1 MPSSVLREPEALAQ
15 KVRVTADELAVKL
28 VDGRTVSVP
37 VQWYPRLAHGS
48 PAERQNWQIIGRGV
62 GVHWPDRGGL
72 CPPQTADKAMNTDGA
87 SVPRR
92 CVMESDLHLAST
104 QNGSLSRQ
112 MPGNL
117 PTLLEFPTAP
127 QTFLVAALLVASYCS
142 GGL

>member
-1 MPSSVLREPEALAQ
+1 MASSVLREPEALAQ
-15 KVRVTADELAVKL
+15 KVRVTADELVVKL

-92 CVMESDLHLAST
+92 CVMESDLHLASI
-104 QNGSLSRQ
+104 QKRQ
-112 MPGNL
+112 
-117 PTLLEFPTAP
+117 F
-127 QTFLVAALLVASYCS
+127 VAADARQPSNAVGVSNCSADLL
-142 GGL
+142 GGSPSS